1 VSINF
6 WCTPDQSVV
15 RSRYSRAIVGSF
27 EDTNNTSVGESR
39 GFTGQSR
46 HWISATTRQL
56 VWSLPHLFQRQIFG
70 TRWLAAI
77 GLLVAWS
84 LLWSS
89 AWCKAPQRDDVLGGE
104 SEKNESRQLPTSS
117 RVNRTLKALR
127 ADLRSKRY
135 SNALANFRRLTTAD
149 STALVALPGNR
160 KFVPLHQ
167 ILAKEFEDLPAD
179 LQATLR
185 RTDASAAQ
193 LALND
198 AMHSS
203 DWSDVIQVM
212 HRFPG
217 TESGHL
223 ARLLLAQLHL
233 NRGET
238 LAARYCLQSLEALS
252 TSVAITQAGSE
263 MRSRLE
269 QKEADAPQ
277 PASGVTA
284 QKTWQVKWQQ
294 RPKLSSALRDEL
306 ETLQS
311 QARTITDVAWN
322 VDVHDGVIYRRSLR
336 GLTALDQQTGE
347 TKWSL
352 RLKPSHLDQLKKD
365 TPRSLVSGLRGAAPP
380 EQNRQLLFHDG
391 VLNGMS
397 AGADA
402 IYVVT
407 AAIAPEGFIAAQ
419 MGRMTTQPNAHL
431 VAVSKSSGQR
441 LWSVGGPELEAD
453 ANNELADVWF
463 AGPPLVDGDLLYCV
477 VQRGNEMRLVT
488 LRTRTGEVED
498 STLLAFPEES
508 IERDSSR
515 RLVAA
520 SPALA
525 GGLILCPTTTNWLVA
540 IDCLTRTVVWASH
553 TGSRTPNRDRAL
565 RMNGPQ
571 ARNPF
576 SSEQSPRSNIHLFG
590 RSAIV
595 LPWNSAEIHAI
606 DVITGTEQKRMRS
619 FGRPCALAAVD
630 DGVIIFSKR
639 GRTLERLDVLNGKR
653 LWKRQLTPEDGV
665 PCGAGVVEGGK
676 LQLAMTT
683 GAIAAVDIGT
693 GEFRESTPGVLR
705 ASQHGRLVSISKG
718 VKQAGKA
725 RSGDLLFIGPVDT
738 VCLTPQ
744 PTDITPEQ
752 STAAVE
758 LLVATRQVQEA
769 WTALSRLPAEELSDN
784 VHVAALKFDVA
795 FALAVDGKPPLD
807 VSLSELAVTEE
818 QRLRA
823 NVVRTVEQFDWD
835 PVAVM
840 DLVVE
845 IVQQHDSYSSNH
857 RDLPVLLPVSL
868 LPGQMSSATERD
880 SATQTSVS
888 QVSLQVWA
896 SQVIEHVLNKT
907 PPVDR
912 TAIENRLIEL
922 PPAIL
927 LLIHHSAVAP
937 AIRSHLD
944 EATLREQTVH
954 LLLHLNAIQSDDT
967 VPVIDDLTGW
977 QNSADS
983 LTARS
988 SNEALRQSYLQM
1000 LLSVVDNPNV
1010 DGAMHGLMSSEQF
1023 TDNTKHDNQLR
1034 EWWDSWDRD
1043 DYLAIPFA
1051 RPDPS
1056 QGRPYRLKLVKPG
1069 DLFLRNLELV
1079 IHRVPSRLLI
1089 REIAPSGQLI
1099 WSIPGSFPG
1108 QPGTA
1113 DVPEISR
1120 AGSLLLI
1127 ASSVGVAA
1135 VSLIEQR
1142 VMWQRQV
1149 GVRNDAYSDESGSR
1163 SVRRV
1168 TPRLIASST
1177 RWVCIHTGQF
1187 VELLDALTGQ
1197 VLWSHSVSLPNTVF
1211 ASESCVVVHDH
1222 TSNSVTALERRTG
1235 QEVDHQF
1242 SSDNVRQIVS
1252 TSGTNFVVQ
1261 QQDADEPR
1269 RIRLTWQNAV
1279 TGNVS
1284 KTVEVSDAA
1293 HVQQDDS
1300 SQIAV
1305 FSKDGR
1311 LSVVDLKT
1319 AAIRS
1324 YRWAKESGADE
1335 DLPSNEDWAAER
1347 IRFFEDRAF
1356 IYLTHHSEEAQTSG
1370 RIPERQLTSLRHLR
1384 TLDRLTGERLWE
1396 TAIPES
1402 RRGIMVTDQLSLPFV
1417 AILDHAAPDSNGSR
1431 DPRIRLRCLRKR
1443 DGRLLIESQLP
1454 SLYSYDEMR
1463 LSANDDYSV
1472 SAEIH
1477 GTHVRFERPNA
1488 PSVHPPNAD

>member
-1 VSINF
+1 M
-6 WCTPDQSVV
+6 
-15 RSRYSRAIVGSF
+15 
-27 EDTNNTSVGESR
+27 
-39 GFTGQSR
+39 
-46 HWISATTRQL
+46 
-56 VWSLPHLFQRQIFG
+56 
-70 TRWLAAI
+70 I
-77 GLLVAWS
+77 GLLVAWP

-89 AWCKAPQRDDVLGGE
+89 AWCKAPQRDDVSAGE

-135 SNALANFRRLTTAD
+135 SAALANFRRLTTAD

-185 RTDASAAQ
+185 KTDTSAAQ
-193 LALND
+193 LALKD
-198 AMHSS
+198 AIHSS
-203 DWSDVIQVM
+203 DWSDVIQLM
-212 HRFPG
+212 HRFPA

-233 NRGET
+233 DRGET

-252 TSVAITQAGSE
+252 TSVAITQAVSE
-263 MRSRLE
+263 MRSRLK
-269 QKEADAPQ
+269 QKVEDALQPGQ
-277 PASGVTA
+277 PASEATA
-284 QKTWQVKWQQ
+284 QKTWQVKWRQ
-294 RPKLSSALRDEL
+294 RPQLSSALRDEL
-306 ETLQS
+306 EILQS

-322 VDVHDGVIYRRSLR
+322 ADVHDGVIYRRSLR

-352 RLKPSHLDQLKKD
+352 RLKPSHLDQLKKN
-365 TPRSLVSGLRGAAPP
+365 TPRSLVSGLRGSALS
-380 EQNRQLLFHDG
+380 ERNRQLLFHDG

-402 IYVVT
+402 LYVVT
-407 AAIAPEGFIAAQ
+407 AAIAPEGFIAAK

-488 LRTRTGEVED
+488 LRARTGEVED

-508 IERDSSR
+508 IERDSAR

-525 GGLILCPTTTNWLVA
+525 SGLILCPTTTNWLVA
-540 IDCLTRTVVWASH
+540 IDCLTRSVVWASH

-565 RMNGPQ
+565 RMNRPQ
-571 ARNPF
+571 VGNPF
-576 SSEQSPRSNIHLFG
+576 SSEQSPRSSIHLFG
-590 RSAIV
+590 QSAIV

-606 DVITGTEQKRMRS
+606 DVVTGTGQRRMRS

-630 DGVIIFSKR
+630 DGVILFSKR
-639 GRTLERLDVLNGKR
+639 GQTLERLNVLNGKR
-653 LWKRQLTPEDGV
+653 LWKRQLTLEDGV
-665 PCGAGVVEGGK
+665 PCGAGVVEGDK

-683 GAIAAVDIGT
+683 GAIAAVDVGT
-693 GEFRESTPGVLR
+693 GAFRELTPGVLR

-718 VKQAGKA
+718 VKRAGKA
-725 RSGDLLFIGPVDT
+725 HSGDLLFIGPVDT
-738 VCLTPQ
+738 ICLTLQ
-744 PTDITPEQ
+744 PTEITPEQ
-752 STAAVE
+752 STEAVE
-758 LLVATRQVQEA
+758 LLLATGQVQEA
-769 WTALSRLPAEELSDN
+769 WTALSRLPTEELSDD
-784 VHVAALKFDVA
+784 VHLAALKFDMA

-807 VSLSELAVTEE
+807 VSLSELAVTED

-823 NVVRTVEQFDWD
+823 NVVRTVEQFDRD

-840 DLVVE
+840 DLAVE
-845 IVQQHDSYSSNH
+845 IVRQHDSYSSNH
-857 RDLPVLLPVSL
+857 KDLPVLLPVSL
-868 LPGQMSSATERD
+868 LPGKRSSATERD
-880 SATQTSVS
+880 SVT
-888 QVSLQVWA
+888 QVSLLVWA
-896 SQVIEHVLNKT
+896 SQVIEHVLDKT

-912 TAIENRLIEL
+912 TAIENRLSEL
-922 PPAIL
+922 PPEIL
-927 LLIHHSAVAP
+927 LLIDHSAAVP

-944 EATLREQTVH
+944 EATPREQTVH
-954 LLLHLNAIQSDDT
+954 LLLHLNAIQSEDT

-977 QNSADS
+977 QNSTDS
-983 LTARS
+983 STARS
-988 SNEALRQSYLQM
+988 SSEALRQSYLRM
-1000 LLSVVDNPNV
+1000 LLSVVDIPDV
-1010 DGAMHGLMSSEQF
+1010 GGAMQGLMSPEQLA
-1023 TDNTKHDNQLR
+1023 DNAKHDSQLHK
-1034 EWWDSWDRD
+1034 WWDSWDRD

-1056 QGRPYRLKLVKPG
+1056 QRRPYRLKLVKTG
-1069 DLFLRNLELV
+1069 DLFLRNLELL
-1079 IHRVPSRLLI
+1079 IHRVPSRLII

-1099 WSIPGSFPG
+1099 WSIPGSYPG
-1108 QPGTA
+1108 QPGAA

-1127 ASSVGVAA
+1127 ASSAGLVA
-1135 VSLIEQR
+1135 VSLIERR
-1142 VMWQRQV
+1142 VVWQRQV
-1149 GVRNDAYSDESGSR
+1149 GVRNDAQSDESDSR
-1163 SVRRV
+1163 SVSRAA
-1168 TPRLIASST
+1168 PRLITST
-1177 RWVCIHTGQF
+1177 ARWVCIHTGHS
-1187 VELLDALTGQ
+1187 VEILAALTGQ
-1197 VLWSHSVSLPNTVF
+1197 VLWSHPVSLPNTVF

-1222 TSNSVTALERRTG
+1222 TSNTVTALERRTG
-1235 QEVDHQF
+1235 KKVDHQF
-1242 SSDNVRQIVS
+1242 TSGNVRQIVS
-1252 TSGTNFVVQ
+1252 TSGTEFVVQ

-1269 RIRLTWQNAV
+1269 RLRFTWQDAV
-1279 TGNVS
+1279 TGDVS
-1284 KTVEVSDAA
+1284 KTVEVNDAA

-1305 FSKDGR
+1305 FSQDGR

-1319 AAIRS
+1319 AAVRS
-1324 YRWAKESGADE
+1324 YRWAKESDDDADSS
-1335 DLPSNEDWAAER
+1335 SNEDWAAER

-1356 IYLTHHSEEAQTSG
+1356 VYLTHQSEEAQTSG

-1384 TLDRLTGERLWE
+1384 TLDRRTGERLWD
-1396 TAIPES
+1396 TTIPES
-1402 RRGIMVTDQLSLPFV
+1402 RRGIMVTDQLNLPFV
-1417 AILDHAAPDSNGSR
+1417 AILDHVVPDRNGSR
-1431 DPRIRLRCLRKR
+1431 DARIRLRCFGKH
-1443 DGRLLIESQLP
+1443 DGKLLIESQLP

-1463 LSANDDYSV
+1463 LSANEDYSV

-1477 GTHVRFERPNA
+1477 GTHVRFERPDT